1 MSDLLV
7 KEPKSNFWKTLEMP
21 LTLSCILMKSAQT
34 YLKILRWEHR
44 KILKVWLTHFLSLCL
59 RGLMND
65 KIELILEKVVGCV
78 TAYCL
83 MLTQNW
89 QNN

>member
-1 MSDLLV
+1 MENTGNAFNSFMHTNEKCSNLLKNIAV
-7 KEPKSNFWKTLEMP
+7 RTSQDFKSL
-21 LTLSCILMKSAQT
+21 ID
-34 YLKILRWEHR
+34 
-44 KILKVWLTHFLSLCL
+44 HFLSLCL

-83 MLTQNW
+83 MLTEQLKSGCKMLSS
-89 QNN
+89 